1 MEKEEININGYILEQ
16 PLSNDNSGFS
26 KWGFADKDGK
36 RYFIKEFLAPKY
48 PIDDSA
54 ICEKQKNDRLSEC
67 KEFQVGKIKLY
78 SAINT
83 SSDGNIVKIH
93 DFFRQDSR
101 YYITTEVVYGNTLS
115 IQDIF
120 VLPEKQ
126 RLLVCLV
133 VSHAV
138 AMLHSQHIVHA
149 DLKPDNILV
158 TNESHI
164 KAKLIDFDCSF
175 FDYASP
181 KLGEE
186 LNGDLVYLSPE
197 AFIHMAELNS
207 YLTCQMDIFSLGI
220 ILHQYLTGEMP
231 QYNKKKYDYIYE
243 AVLDKAKIE
252 VDKALPEEIREVI
265 QKMLKLDPDSRPNA
279 IEVYQIIFKS
289 FQYAYGENKAKM
301 VPDVAQSEEVAVTET
316 YVSPSNTY
324 TNYTSTEMYNNA
336 YGGYDMNE
344 AYNNVY
350 CEDKAVTGTYNNV
363 YNGYDM
369 SGSYDSYSGYNSSEP
384 YNGYANVNE
393 GYNNAYNGYDTVDI
407 YNNTYSGYDT
417 SAIYNNAYSEYNS
430 DNNVYSY
437 YNTTGA
443 QNSYA
448 GSEDNLEEPEK
459 GYMRAGSLK
468 GDLYNREIKKETIEK
483 EEINPEE
490 KSFFSSAGNL

>member
-1 MEKEEININGYILEQ
+1 M
-16 PLSNDNSGFS
+16 
-26 KWGFADKDGK
+26 
-36 RYFIKEFLAPKY
+36 
-48 PIDDSA
+48 
-54 ICEKQKNDRLSEC
+54 
-67 KEFQVGKIKLY
+67 
-78 SAINT
+78 
-83 SSDGNIVKIH
+83 
-93 DFFRQDSR
+93 
-101 YYITTEVVYGNTLS
+101 
-115 IQDIF
+115 
-120 VLPEKQ
+120 
-126 RLLVCLV
+126 
-133 VSHAV
+133 
-138 AMLHSQHIVHA
+138 
-149 DLKPDNILV
+149 
-158 TNESHI
+158 
-164 KAKLIDFDCSF
+164 
-175 FDYASP
+175 
-181 KLGEE
+181 
-186 LNGDLVYLSPE
+186 NGDLVYLSPE

-301 VPDVAQSEEVAVTET
+301 VSDVDQSEEVAVTET

-336 YGGYDMNE
+336 YGGYDMNG

-350 CEDKAVTGTYNNV
+350 GEDKAVTGTYNNV

-369 SGSYDSYSGYNSSEP
+369 SGAYDSYSGYNSSEP

-407 YNNTYSGYDT
+407 YNTYSGYDT
-417 SAIYNNAYSEYNS
+417 SAIYNDAYSEYNI

-437 YNTTGA
+437 YDATGV

-448 GSEDNLEEPEK
+448 EPEDNLEEPEK

-483 EEINPEE
+483 EEINQEE

>member
-67 KEFQVGKIKLY
+67 KEFQVSKIKLY

-243 AVLDKAKIE
+243 AVLDKAKIGF
-252 VDKALPEEIREVI
+252 I
-265 QKMLKLDPDSRPNA
+265 
-279 IEVYQIIFKS
+279 
-289 FQYAYGENKAKM
+289 
-301 VPDVAQSEEVAVTET
+301 
-316 YVSPSNTY
+316 
-324 TNYTSTEMYNNA
+324 
-336 YGGYDMNE
+336 
-344 AYNNVY
+344 
-350 CEDKAVTGTYNNV
+350 
-363 YNGYDM
+363 
-369 SGSYDSYSGYNSSEP
+369 
-384 YNGYANVNE
+384 
-393 GYNNAYNGYDTVDI
+393 
-407 YNNTYSGYDT
+407 
-417 SAIYNNAYSEYNS
+417 
-430 DNNVYSY
+430 
-437 YNTTGA
+437 
-443 QNSYA
+443 
-448 GSEDNLEEPEK
+448 
-459 GYMRAGSLK
+459 
-468 GDLYNREIKKETIEK
+468 
-483 EEINPEE
+483 
-490 KSFFSSAGNL
+490 